1 MKKKGLKSN
10 RMSSIKDN
18 LEAVWENIDKAVT
31 VSGRKDEIAL
41 VAVSKTVTYDRII
54 EAIKAG
60 VKIIGENRVA
70 DAGEKFKLI
79 KSELDRENVLWHMIG
94 HLQRNKVKSALK
106 IFDMIQ
112 SIDKKETAMEIEKR
126 AEKPIDILIEINSS
140 GEDTKSGIE
149 PEGLFYLVEQLKSLT
164 KVRIKGLMTIGPFT
178 SDEKRIR
185 QAFKVTR
192 QKFEELAAAEKD
204 EDIKYLSM
212 GMSLDYRIAIEE
224 GSNMVRVG
232 TAIFGERQHT

>member
-1 MKKKGLKSN
+1 
-10 RMSSIKDN
+10 MSSIKDN
-18 LEAVWENIDKAVT
+18 LEVVWENIDKT
-31 VSGRKDEIAL
+31 LSLSGRKGEVTL
-41 VAVSKTVTYDRII
+41 VAVTKTVSHDRII
-54 EAIKAG
+54 EAVKAG

-70 DAGEKFKLI
+70 EAREKFDLVK
-79 KSELDRENVLWHMIG
+79 ENVVWHMIG
-94 HLQRNKVKSALK
+94 HLQRNKVKNALQ

-112 SIDKKETAMEIEKR
+112 SIDRIETAMEIEKR

-140 GEDTKSGIE
+140 GEETKSGVK
-149 PEGLFYLVEQLKSLT
+149 PDGLFALVDQLKSLK
-164 KVRIKGLMTIGPFT
+164 KVKIRGLMTIGPFT

-185 QAFKVTR
+185 NAFTLTR
-192 QKFEELAAAEKD
+192 QKFEELSAAEKD

-232 TAIFGERQHT
+232 TAIFGECQYV